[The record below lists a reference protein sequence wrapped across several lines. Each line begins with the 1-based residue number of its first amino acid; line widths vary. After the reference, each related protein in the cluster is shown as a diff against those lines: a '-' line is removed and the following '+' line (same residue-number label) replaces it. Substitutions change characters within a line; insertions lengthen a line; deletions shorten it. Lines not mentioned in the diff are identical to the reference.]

1 MGVDTRAVIVV
12 GYTYDEIHEVYAKWE
27 ESTDA
32 GDCHFYEWCED
43 NDLAI
48 FSPYY
53 DASYGYCL
61 FGVEIDNSGRYLYS
75 PLYIDDVQV
84 QSITKDLTDKFGVV
98 PIVYLSPNV
107 T

>member
-1 MGVDTRAVIVV
+1 MGIDTRAVIVV
-12 GYTYDEIHEVYAKWE
+12 GYTYDEIHEVYQKCE
-27 ESTDA
+27 DA
-32 GDCHFYEWCED
+32 VDFNYWCED
-43 NDLAI
+43 NELESI
-48 FSPYY
+48 SPYY
-53 DASYGYCL
+53 DAGSENCL

>member
-1 MGVDTRAVIVV
+1 MGIDTRAVIVV
-12 GYTYDEIHEVYAKWE
+12 GYTYDEIHEVYTKWE

-53 DASYGYCL
+53 DASYNYCL
-61 FGVEIDNSGRYLYS
+61 FGEEIFTTGNYS
-75 PLYIDDVQV
+75 YEVMDINELV
-84 QSITKDLTDKFGVV
+84 TKDIIKEMADKLGKV
-98 PIVYLSPNV
+98 PNVYLSPYMW
-107 T
+107 